1 MERAR
6 GNDSVD
12 GSNRFGIGAE
22 ATDMTPHAG
31 LSPSENESAR
41 RAVLGSQVVLDLYE
55 CETGHLDDI
64 EWVKKSLVNAA
75 RVAGATI
82 VETVFHKFAP
92 WGISGVVVI
101 AESHLAI
108 HIWPENRYA
117 AIDLFTCGENVQID
131 AACAFLTR
139 EFRSM
144 RPVHQRFTRG
154 DHAVAHTG
162 KGTEVGLG
170 SLHRTSVHG
179 RPWRKHAASPKA
191 T

>member
-1 MERAR
+1 MMRDAALLR
-6 GNDSVD
+6 
-12 GSNRFGIGAE
+12 
-22 ATDMTPHAG
+22 TD
-31 LSPSENESAR
+31 ESAR
-41 RAVLGSQVVLDLYE
+41 HSMIGWQVLLDLYE
-55 CETGHLDDI
+55 CEVDRLDDL
-64 EWVKKSLVNAA
+64 EWVEKTLVNAA

-139 EFRSM
+139 AFRSR
-144 RPVHQRFTRG
+144 RPVRRRFTRG
-154 DHAVAHTG
+154 DYAGAPSRARRTLPSRRQG
-162 KGTEVGLG
+162 CGLQTTELA
-170 SLHRTSVHG
+170 
-179 RPWRKHAASPKA
+179 K
-191 T
+191 